1 MAVDTHTH
9 LYMPEFSAEGQP
21 EGSYEGQCAAVDRA
35 VEAGVRMMLFPNVNA
50 DTIEPMKAVHAMRP
64 EVTAMAMGLHPTEL
78 DERWRDSL
86 EAIRNELYSNPGLY
100 KAVGEIGIDLYW
112 DKKYE
117 GEQMEVLDTQLGW
130 ASELGLP
137 VIIHCREGLAQS
149 LEVLQ
154 GHRDVPAV
162 FHCFGGSMED
172 VGLIRRTGDYYF
184 GIGGIVTFKNSD
196 LRNVLPQIGTE
207 RLLTE
212 TDSPYLAPVPHR
224 GKRNESAYIPLILN
238 SMAAALGMSPEALE
252 KATVQNANN
261 LFKL

>member
-9 LYMPEFSAEGQP
+9 LYMPEYSAEGQP

-35 VEAGVRMMLFPNVNA
+35 VEAGVRMMLFPNVNVE
-50 DTIEPMKAVHAMRP
+50 TISSMKAVHALRP

-78 DERWRDSL
+78 DEHWRDSL
-86 EAIRNELYSNPGLY
+86 RTIRNELYSNTGLY
-100 KAVGEIGIDLYW
+100 KALGEVGIDLYW

-117 GEQMEVLDTQLGW
+117 REQMEALDVQLGW

-137 VIIHCREGLAQS
+137 VVIHCREGLSQS

-154 GHRDVPAV
+154 GHRAVSAV
-162 FHCFGGSMED
+162 FHCFGGSAED
-172 VGLIRRTGDYYF
+172 VDMIRRTGDYYF

-196 LRNVLPQIGTE
+196 LRNVLPHIGVE
-207 RLLTE
+207 RVLTE
-212 TDSPYLAPVPHR
+212 TDAPYLAPVPNR

-238 SMAAALGMSPEALE
+238 SMAAALGLESEMLEA
-252 KATVQNANN
+252 ATVQNANN

>member
-9 LYMPEFSAEGQP
+9 LYMPEYSAEGQP
-21 EGSYEGQCAAVDRA
+21 EGSCEGQCAAVDRA
-35 VEAGVRMMLFPNVNA
+35 VEAGVRMMLFPNVNVE
-50 DTIEPMKAVHAMRP
+50 TISSMKAVHALRP

-78 DERWRDSL
+78 DEHWRDSL
-86 EAIRNELYSNPGLY
+86 RTIRNELYSNTGLY
-100 KAVGEIGIDLYW
+100 KALGEVGIDLYW

-117 GEQMEVLDTQLGW
+117 REQMEALDVQLGW

-137 VIIHCREGLAQS
+137 VVIHCREGLSQS

-154 GHRDVPAV
+154 GHRAVSAV
-162 FHCFGGSMED
+162 FHCFGGSAED
-172 VGLIRRTGDYYF
+172 VDMIRRTGDYYF

-196 LRNVLPQIGTE
+196 LRNVLPHIGVE
-207 RLLTE
+207 RVLTE
-212 TDSPYLAPVPHR
+212 TDAPYLAPVPNR

-238 SMAAALGMSPEALE
+238 SMAAALGLESEMLEA
-252 KATVQNANN
+252 ATVQNANN

>member
-9 LYMPEFSAEGQP
+9 LYMPEYSAEGQP

-35 VEAGVRMMLFPNVNA
+35 VEAGVRMMLFPNVNVE
-50 DTIEPMKAVHAMRP
+50 TISSMKAVHALRP

-78 DERWRDSL
+78 DEHWRDSL
-86 EAIRNELYSNPGLY
+86 RTIRNELYSNTGLY
-100 KAVGEIGIDLYW
+100 KALGEVGIDLYW

-117 GEQMEVLDTQLGW
+117 REQMEALDVQLGW

-137 VIIHCREGLAQS
+137 VVIHCREGLSQS

-154 GHRDVPAV
+154 GHRAVSAV
-162 FHCFGGSMED
+162 FHCFGGSAED
-172 VGLIRRTGDYYF
+172 VDMIRRTGDYYF

-196 LRNVLPQIGTE
+196 LRNVLPHIGVE
-207 RLLTE
+207 RVLTE
-212 TDSPYLAPVPHR
+212 TDAPYMAPVPNR

-238 SMAAALGMSPEALE
+238 SMAAALGLESEMLEA
-252 KATVQNANN
+252 ATVQNANN

>member
-9 LYMPEFSAEGQP
+9 LYMPEYSAEGQP

-35 VEAGVRMMLFPNVNA
+35 VEAGVRMMLFPNVNVE
-50 DTIEPMKAVHAMRP
+50 TISSMKAVHALRP

-78 DERWRDSL
+78 DEHWRDSL
-86 EAIRNELYSNPGLY
+86 RTIRNELYSNTGLY
-100 KAVGEIGIDLYW
+100 KALGEVGIDLYW

-117 GEQMEVLDTQLGW
+117 REQMEALDVQLGW

-137 VIIHCREGLAQS
+137 VVIHCREGLSQS

-154 GHRDVPAV
+154 GHRAVSAV
-162 FHCFGGSMED
+162 FHCFGGSAED
-172 VGLIRRTGDYYF
+172 VDMIRRTGDYYF

-196 LRNVLPQIGTE
+196 LRNVLPHIGVE
-207 RLLTE
+207 RVLTE
-212 TDSPYLAPVPHR
+212 TDAPYLAPVPNR

-238 SMAAALGMSPEALE
+238 SMAAALGLE
-252 KATVQNANN
+252 SEMLEVATVQNANN

>member
-9 LYMPEFSAEGQP
+9 LYMPEYSAEGQP

-35 VEAGVRMMLFPNVNA
+35 VEAGVRMMLFPNVNVE
-50 DTIEPMKAVHAMRP
+50 TISSMKAVHALRP

-78 DERWRDSL
+78 DEHWRDSL
-86 EAIRNELYSNPGLY
+86 GTIRNELYSNTGLY
-100 KAVGEIGIDLYW
+100 KALGEVGIDLYW

-117 GEQMEVLDTQLGW
+117 REQMEALDVQLGW

-137 VIIHCREGLAQS
+137 VVIHCREGLSQS

-154 GHRDVPAV
+154 GHRAVSAV
-162 FHCFGGSMED
+162 FHCFGGSAED
-172 VGLIRRTGDYYF
+172 VDMIRRTGDYYF

-196 LRNVLPQIGTE
+196 LRNVLPHIGVE
-207 RLLTE
+207 RVLTE
-212 TDSPYLAPVPHR
+212 TDAPYLAPVPNR

-238 SMAAALGMSPEALE
+238 SMAAALGLESEMLEA
-252 KATVQNANN
+252 ATVQNANN